1 MSKLSGLSKKEICE
15 LRIKC
20 LEMFVPIASKTGIED
35 GIVFLSAEKAWVFVT
50 ALLEETPSEQPV
62 KAPTKS
68 TSTAR

>member
-20 LEMFVPIASKTGIED
+20 LEMFVPIASKTGIEE

-50 ALLEETPSEQPV
+50 APLDSISEEQPT
-62 KAPTKS
+62 KAPLRKDLP
-68 TSTAR
+68 R